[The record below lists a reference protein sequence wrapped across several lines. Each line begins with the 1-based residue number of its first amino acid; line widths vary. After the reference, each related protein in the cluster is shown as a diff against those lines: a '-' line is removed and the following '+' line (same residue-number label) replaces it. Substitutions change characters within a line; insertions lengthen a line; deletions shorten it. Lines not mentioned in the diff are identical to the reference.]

1 MFISLFQNILDIH
14 GEWLNLDED
23 VDITHYTQAGL
34 TLHQGGIYSTRVG
47 AVNKAGFVAAFET
60 DGVIIDIT
68 PPNVSIIV
76 WCVQNMLLNILY
88 AHSLS
93 FCIENQII
101 YSITR

>member
-68 PPNVSIIV
+68 PPIVSIIV
-76 WCVQNMLLNILY
+76 WCVQNMLLNILC